1 MSLDGV
7 YIALRVGAACI
18 LFAFFVFVPLRSRHR
33 YGSLLTGIWAGALVA
48 ITIAVTILFL
58 TPNQFLS
65 DYNLPAIIIWIGLAL
80 VIFRITIKATFYEL
94 LFIVLV
100 VLNLYVNIMAI
111 TKSIVSTALF
121 DMPGAKAQFLVAV
134 CVLILYTPLLY
145 ILMMRFYKQV
155 IELDIYLSFWKVIWV
170 IPALTYM
177 VFYVKIVNDYWKEPV
192 HIEGKDVIFS
202 ILWSFTTYAF
212 FLIILMMLI
221 QEYKGIIAAQKAGLA
236 VSQLQMQEEQY
247 ERLIGNIEDTAR
259 LRHDWRHHLLIIN
272 GFSEDGDGDGL
283 KEYLQEL
290 MPEYLAESETPVCD
304 NHVVDI
310 ILRHY
315 FALSKENGILMR
327 IHAEISADIPIAET
341 DMGIV
346 FGNLT
351 ENAVQACK
359 SLDSGERI
367 VDIRAI
373 TKGNQL
379 VIIIKNTFD
388 NQIVQRSGKYL
399 STKHE
404 GQGRGISSVRRVVD
418 KYHGLLKITHD
429 ESFFTV
435 SLFMNPVY
443 KGD

>member
-18 LFAFFVFVPLRSRHR
+18 LFAFFVFVPLRSRYR
-33 YGSLLTGIWAGALVA
+33 YDGLRTGIWAGVLVA
-48 ITIAVTILFL
+48 ITIATTILFL
-58 TPNQFLS
+58 TPHQFLS
-65 DYNLPAIIIWIGLAL
+65 YYNLPAIVVWVGLAL
-80 VIFRITIKATFYEL
+80 VIFRITIKADFYEL
-94 LFIVLV
+94 LFIVLI

-111 TKSIVSTALF
+111 TKAIVCTTIT
-121 DMPGAKAQFLVAV
+121 DMSGAKAQFLVSV
-134 CVLILYTPLLY
+134 CVLILYTPFLY
-145 ILMMRFYKQV
+145 ILMLKFYKQV

-192 HIEGKDVIFS
+192 HIEGEDVLFS

-212 FLIILMMLI
+212 FLIILVMLI
-221 QEYKGIIAAQKAGLA
+221 QEYNGIIAAKKAELA

-247 ERLIGNIEDTAR
+247 ARLMGNIEDTAR

-272 GFSEDGDGDGL
+272 GFSESGDGAGL
-283 KEYLQEL
+283 RDYLQEL
-290 MPEYLAESETPVCD
+290 MPEYLAESEVPVCE

-315 FALSKENGILMR
+315 SALSKENGILMK
-327 IHAEISADIPIAET
+327 IHADIPSDIHIAET

-351 ENAVQACK
+351 ENAVQACR
-359 SLDSGERI
+359 SLASEKRI
-367 VDIRAI
+367 IDIRAV
-373 TKGNQL
+373 TKGEQL

-388 NQIVQRSGKYL
+388 NQIVEKGGKYL

-404 GQGRGISSVRRVVD
+404 GRGRGISSVRKVVER
-418 KYHGLLKITHD
+418 YHGLLKITYD
-429 ESFFTV
+429 EQFFNV
-435 SLFMNPVY
+435 SLFMNPGY
-443 KGD
+443 KGE